1 VRIEDA
7 LRMARG
13 LLAEH
18 NLTGWT
24 VVADRAKTRAGVC
37 RFAQRQIGLSRPLTE
52 VHSEAEV
59 RDTILHE
66 IAHALVG
73 PGHGHDHVWRA
84 TAQAIGSSGQRC
96 VPSEAPR
103 LPTAWSGVCPA
114 GHVHSRHKAPSRV
127 VTCGRC
133 SRRFD
138 ITHLIEWTYR
148 GAVVPMPDSY
158 AAQLRQLLGSGA
170 VRPPRPSGA
179 RSPDV
184 APTLARRLEVGD
196 QVRVLE
202 GSVWA
207 GAVGEVEFVGS
218 VRVQVRL
225 GEDLV
230 SIPSSGLGLAEAERK
245 GGHGEAS
252 GGERRAWGV
261 GELGGAG
268 PTGFSA

>member
-1 VRIEDA
+1 
-7 LRMARG
+7 
-13 LLAEH
+13 
-18 NLTGWT
+18 
-24 VVADRAKTRAGVC
+24 
-37 RFAQRQIGLSRPLTE
+37 
-52 VHSEAEV
+52 
-59 RDTILHE
+59 
-66 IAHALVG
+66 
-73 PGHGHDHVWRA
+73 
-84 TAQAIGSSGQRC
+84 
-96 VPSEAPR
+96 
-103 LPTAWSGVCPA
+103 
-114 GHVHSRHKAPSRV
+114 
-127 VTCGRC
+127 
-133 SRRFD
+133 
-138 ITHLIEWTYR
+138 
-148 GAVVPMPDSY
+148 
-158 AAQLRQLLGSGA
+158 
-170 VRPPRPSGA
+170 
-179 RSPDV
+179 V